1 MQQHD
6 MSACIR
12 GKLQILQAAKFQNEK
27 ELPLNYFSKK
37 GKSLGTHT
45 HTHATSRERVR
56 VTQTHSPPPTPC
68 ATKHREEGKETLSKS
83 DSPGSR
89 YPNSRHKK
97 LTKIEEIKI
106 FKLPVFQSIYA
117 IHAQLHWTRTRTQA
131 PFYLESGWSPPFGE
145 QPFPEAPSSR
155 SSSAYGE
162 HCQTRTSRK
171 G

>member
-12 GKLQILQAAKFQNEK
+12 GKLQILQAAKFQK
-27 ELPLNYFSKK
+27 RKRTSMKLFFQK
-37 GKSLGTHT
+37 GKEFGNTHT

-131 PFYLESGWSPPFGE
+131 PFYLESRWSPPFGE
-145 QPFPEAPSSR
+145 QPFPEVASFKK
-155 SSSAYGE
+155 
-162 HCQTRTSRK
+162 Q
-171 G
+171 